1 MRIFAPYGSI
11 RKADLGTRG
20 VFMQRCFFNVHIGS
34 DVIGDETVLEFPFLE
49 AVQFTQQ

>member
-1 MRIFAPYGSI
+1 M
-11 RKADLGTRG
+11 LL
-20 VFMQRCFFNVHIGS
+20 QRAIGS